1 MLPLAM
7 ATNCGKTREHKL
19 DEQPPLRS
27 LLPSPTPL
35 LPHDSQL
42 ITAISRARQAGTWNK
57 VALLYNVKRNI
68 QREGKTK
75 TITKHLIT
83 W

>member
-1 MLPLAM
+1 M

-27 LLPSPTPL
+27 LLPPPRTPL

-42 ITAISRARQAGTWNK
+42 ITAISRARQAGRMRK
-57 VALLYNVKRNI
+57 VALQ
-68 QREGKTK
+68 QREE
-75 TITKHLIT
+75 KHPERRKNKNNYEAFNHLVKL
-83 W
+83 

>member
-19 DEQPPLRS
+19 DEQPPLLS
-27 LLPSPTPL
+27 LLPPTPL

-42 ITAISRARQAGTWNK
+42 ITAISRARQAGRRNK